1 MPNYVVNGVQV
12 DPLVLAI
19 PSSAFLIFLSK
30 FPSSFLFLSINS
42 ILHYCTK
49 HLCPKVVERSFTGV
63 DIVYL

>member
-30 FPSSFLFLSINS
+30 LFVFPITTNQFDFALMHETVS
-42 ILHYCTK
+42 
-49 HLCPKVVERSFTGV
+49 
-63 DIVYL
+63 